1 MEKPTLEYDG
11 NLGKEQVRLPVK
23 AYYHEKRL
31 YIGLI
36 KGEDGEPGLFDDL
49 TVNRAGKSQT
59 KKQDFGCSFAKGA

>member
-11 NLGKEQVRLPVK
+11 NLGKEQVRLLVK
-23 AYYHEKRL
+23 AYFHEKRL

-49 TVNRAGKSQT
+49 TVNLPNEPAWKSASGDRALR
-59 KKQDFGCSFAKGA
+59 FL